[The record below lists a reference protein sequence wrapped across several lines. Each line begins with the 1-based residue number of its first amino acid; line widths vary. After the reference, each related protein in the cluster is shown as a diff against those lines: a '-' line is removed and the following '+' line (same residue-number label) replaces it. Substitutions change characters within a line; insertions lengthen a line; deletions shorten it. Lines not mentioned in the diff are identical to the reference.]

1 MRCAICDKALSDTEV
16 VFNKDLDDY
25 EPCSTCLEVAMDA
38 AFSQGYHRPDDEIA
52 VEIGDEFGDGIV
64 ETLDTDVGVSDL
76 PTIGYS
82 TARCGYGVT
91 SWGDAGD
98 IPGSDDYD

>member
-1 MRCAICDKALSDTEV
+1 MRCNICDKALSDTEV
-16 VFNKDLDDY
+16 VFNKGLNDY
-25 EPCSTCLEVAMDA
+25 EPCSTCLEIAMDA

-76 PTIGYS
+76 QNIGYD
-82 TARCGYGVT
+82 VT

-98 IPGSDDYD
+98 IPGRDDYD